1 MATME
6 SKLVL
11 SLVDKLTGP
20 AKGIGGALDDIEA
33 AAKAAGKGASKEMQG
48 LGKSLQEAREQANK
62 FDLFDKLRKD
72 LPGARQAF
80 RQAQGDVEKLAKEL
94 NDARKAAAKFDGVK
108 TFQKNGPIAREM
120 ADAKKKVQELERQL
134 TTAQRAVSR
143 TSDAFEKQSRAVI
156 EAKNALQGMGVNLKS
171 VGSAQAAL
179 KGKIDTTTSAIKRQ
193 MVAEEQSAKRR
204 EKYARAYQ
212 TLAATGAGA
221 IMAGQMLARPTG
233 KAMTYDEQIT
243 YMASTMA
250 GGGTL
255 DERRAAK
262 GKISDA
268 IDAALKDGGGS
279 REGAATA
286 LNSLIA
292 SGAFKD
298 DEALAA
304 LSSVTRTSHAAG
316 AREEDVA
323 QAAIAMRN
331 NGVAVED
338 LQKGFDIMFRGGQ
351 LGSFELRDMAK
362 WFPQQMAMAR
372 GAGLTGLKAV
382 SELSSLN
389 QVSRGTAGS
398 ADEAGNNLVNLLQ
411 KLNSRELQ
419 DTMGKVVTPQ
429 AGDPSIPGKVTG
441 KGKRRK
447 VAPAEFDW
455 QGYLIQR
462 QKAGVNPIEALGE
475 IIERQFE
482 WNGRYQDL
490 KKGIAN
496 AKTPEDAKALLESA
510 TSIAEGSEVGKIF
523 ADRQALMAAL
533 SILYGK
539 DKKKGIDAELL
550 KADGTVQAES
560 EFVRE
565 QTWSK
570 AQDAKN
576 TIDRANENA
585 YGAVSGPLGTLTE
598 AINEAARDFPNLT
611 AGLYAA
617 TEILMA
623 IGGAG
628 IVSGAVGG
636 VLAGKAAG
644 AAAAGGVGSGAATT
658 ATAAVAGLAGRAV
671 GALAGAAAIPA
682 VIVTGVGSTS
692 PQEDAVLRTA
702 DEITKA
708 MRAKYGDEV
717 VSAARS
723 QNRPWWRASSLAASD
738 SQDPEYIRKYLE
750 SPEGQ
755 AYLAK
760 AAPKATSE
768 PPPNLPAAPL
778 PPQHPQR
785 APMPPQSPTLD
796 SITSE
801 WPEAA
806 RKSLADYVRAIAQ
819 GGVDAKAEAT
829 RVGEAIQ
836 QELSVTGTPKINTA
850 ELDIAISKAQ
860 QLGNALRN
868 IPGVVAPSSGK
879 PPEGRAKGGP
889 VAGGTPYIVGE
900 RGPEMFVPRS
910 SGSILTA
917 ARTADMFQPRSAPK
931 RTGGG
936 QSGNSGPASI
946 TFGDINIQGGAN
958 ATPQQIRREFSRE
971 ASLLMRRHFSDGIT

>member
-11 SLVDKLTGP
+11 SLIDKLTGP

-33 AAKAAGKGASKEMQG
+33 AAKAAGKGVSKEMQG

-94 NDARKAAAKFDGVK
+94 NDARAAAAKFDGVK

-143 TSDAFEKQSRAVI
+143 TSDAFQKQSRAVI

-171 VGSAQAAL
+171 VGGAQAAL

-250 GGGTL
+250 GGGFL
-255 DERRAAK
+255 DERRSAK

-482 WNGRYQDL
+482 GNGRYQDL

-585 YGAVSGPLGTLTE
+585 YGQLSGPMGTLIETV
-598 AINEAARDFPNLT
+598 NDAARAFPTLTTGVYAAGELLAALAT
-611 AGLYAA
+611 AGV
-617 TEILMA
+617 T
-623 IGGAG
+623 
-628 IVSGAVGG
+628 GG
-636 VLAGKAAG
+636 VLYSLLSKGKGPSAAPPVPNASPGGSAPFALAPQATLGTALKTGLKGGVVNAIVYAAGTTAIDSALGVTPEKAAELDKNFSTG
-644 AAAAGGVGSGAATT
+644 AILSRLGDDLYNLVLGGGKKSAPLPLSPPAEATE
-658 ATAAVAGLAGRAV
+658 VA
-671 GALAGAAAIPA
+671 
-682 VIVTGVGSTS
+682 
-692 PQEDAVLRTA
+692 
-702 DEITKA
+702 
-708 MRAKYGDEV
+708 
-717 VSAARS
+717 
-723 QNRPWWRASSLAASD
+723 
-738 SQDPEYIRKYLE
+738 
-750 SPEGQ
+750 
-755 AYLAK
+755 
-760 AAPKATSE
+760 
-768 PPPNLPAAPL
+768 PNLPAAPL

-829 RVGEAIQ
+829 RVGDAIQ

-868 IPGVVAPSSGK
+868 IPGVVAPSGK
-879 PPEGRAKGGP
+879 TPEGRAKGGP
-889 VAGGTPYIVGE
+889 VTGRTPYLVGE
-900 RGPEMFVPRS
+900 KGPEMFVPRS
-910 SGSILTA
+910 SGSIMTA
-917 ARTADMFQPRSAPK
+917 ARTADMFQPRAAPSMAGRSA
-931 RTGGG
+931 GGG
-936 QSGNSGPASI
+936 SGPVSV
-946 TFGDINIQGGAN
+946 TFAGGINIQGGAA